1 MGSIFGIN
9 RSLDILGGG
18 GGGVVVCGLGGR
30 SGLAGQ
36 VGMCGGDGDGS
47 RLGTSYTKI
56 CCAVRLLTGL
66 SGLGLLG
73 VGPASG
79 LGLHRNSLGA
89 GLLIYC
95 SSAGQRISKSKGSC
109 SLILS
114 SSSDRGRGRPN
125 SRSVSSPATCSS
137 RLALRICS
145 ISSCL
150 VVASVLGGS
159 NQSQVSQ

>member
-1 MGSIFGIN
+1 LGSIFGID

-18 GGGVVVCGLGGR
+18 GGWVVVRGLGGR
-30 SGLAGQ
+30 SELAGR
-36 VGMCGGDGDGS
+36 VGVRGGDGDGF
-47 RLGTSYTKI
+47 RLGTSCSKI
-56 CCAVRLLTGL
+56 CCAVRLQSGL

-79 LGLHRNSLGA
+79 LGLCGNSPGA

-114 SSSDRGRGRPN
+114 SSSDGGDGGD
-125 SRSVSSPATCSS
+125 SIFISKPAS
-137 RLALRICS
+137 
-145 ISSCL
+145 
-150 VVASVLGGS
+150 
-159 NQSQVSQ
+159 